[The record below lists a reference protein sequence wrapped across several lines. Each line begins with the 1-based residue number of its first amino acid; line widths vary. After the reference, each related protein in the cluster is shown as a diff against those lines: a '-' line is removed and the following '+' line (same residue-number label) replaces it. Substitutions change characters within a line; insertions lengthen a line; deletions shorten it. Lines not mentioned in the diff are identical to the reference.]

1 MKVHEY
7 QAKQLLA
14 QYGVPAPEGRVSRD
28 PSEAERVA
36 RDLGCPAA
44 VKAQI
49 HAGGRGRAG
58 GIRTAATPPEAAQ
71 ISKALLGS
79 RLVTHQTG
87 PEGLPVDTVL
97 VEKALRPEK
106 ELYVSLLLDT
116 TEGTPV
122 MVASEAGGMEIEEIA
137 GTTPEKIL
145 KQKIDPVTALLP
157 YQARNLGYGMNLPH
171 DQVRAMSKVLSGVY
185 QLFMDNDC
193 SLVEINP
200 LIVTA
205 EGELLALDAKVNF
218 DDNGLAR
225 HPEIAELRDR
235 SQEDPLEVQATDLG
249 VNYIKLDGSIG
260 CMVNGAGLAM
270 ATMDL
275 VKWAGGEPAN
285 FLDVGGGA
293 SEDQVSSA
301 LKILLCDPKVKA
313 AWVNIFGGI
322 LRCDLVA
329 RAIVRTLREQE
340 LKVPFIVRMNGTNL
354 EEGMRL
360 LAESGLN
367 IEFESGLSEAAQK
380 AVAAAASAG
389 GQV

>member
-1 MKVHEY
+1 MKIHEY

-14 QYGVPAPEGRVSRD
+14 QYGVPVPEGHAVRD
-28 PSEAERVA
+28 ASDAKRVA
-36 RDLGCPAA
+36 RDLGCPVA

-49 HAGGRGRAG
+49 HSGGRGKAG
-58 GIRTAATPPEAAQ
+58 GIRTAATPSEAAE
-71 ISKALLGS
+71 ISGALLGS
-79 RLVTHQTG
+79 RLVTNQTG
-87 PEGLPVDTVL
+87 PEGLPVHTVL
-97 VEKALRPEK
+97 VEKAVKPEK

-116 TEGTPV
+116 AQRTPV
-122 MVASEAGGMEIEEIA
+122 MVASEAGGMEIEDIA
-137 GTTPEKIL
+137 ATTPEKIL
-145 KQKIDPVTALLP
+145 KQHIDPVTGLLP

-171 DQVRAMSKVLSGVY
+171 DQVRQLTRVLSGIY
-185 QLFMDNDC
+185 RMFIDKDC

-200 LIVTA
+200 LIVT
-205 EGELLALDAKVNF
+205 GDGSILALDAKVDF
-218 DDNGLAR
+218 DDNGLIR
-225 HPEIAELRDR
+225 HPEVAELRDKL
-235 SQEDPLEVQATDLG
+235 QEDPLEVRATDLG
-249 VNYIKLDGSIG
+249 VNYIKLDGTIG

-293 SEDQVSSA
+293 SEDQVTNA
-301 LKILLCDPKVKA
+301 LNILLSDPRVKA

-340 LKVPFIVRMNGTNL
+340 LKVPFIVRMNGTNV

-367 IEFESGLSEAAQK
+367 IQFESELGEAARK
-380 AVAAAASAG
+380 AVAAAASAERKT
-389 GQV
+389 